1 MDDFFARVSEDL
13 VGRLTGPLTLRLF
26 LQPAMAIFLAI
37 RAGLQDARAGR
48 APFFWSLATDPAHR
62 RELLTD
68 GWKSVAKVFI
78 AAVILDGVYQF
89 IALGWF
95 YPGEALLV
103 AFILAIVPYVL
114 IRGPVNRLARGNQ
127 RTARGTLRP

>member
-1 MDDFFARVSEDL
+1 MDDLFARLSENL
-13 VGRLTGPLTLRLF
+13 VGRLTGPLTLRLL
-26 LQPAMAIFLAI
+26 LQPAMATLLAI

-48 APFFWSLATDPAHR
+48 PAFLWSVASDSTHR

-78 AAVILDGVYQF
+78 AAVVLDGVYQF
-89 IALGWF
+89 IALRWF

-103 AFILAIVPYVL
+103 AFILAIVPYAL
-114 IRGPVNRLARGNQ
+114 IRGPVNRLSRGKQ
-127 RTARGTLRP
+127 RTARGTLRS